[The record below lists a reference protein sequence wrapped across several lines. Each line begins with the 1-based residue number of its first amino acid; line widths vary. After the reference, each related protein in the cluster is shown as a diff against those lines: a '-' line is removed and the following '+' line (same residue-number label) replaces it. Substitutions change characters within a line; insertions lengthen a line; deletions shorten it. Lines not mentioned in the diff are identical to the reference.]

1 MPTSPVPGK
10 RNNHDDGVGGGGG
23 VSNGLEGDG
32 DMEMVRAVVDFEDEQ
47 IIDRHC
53 PAVTEVN
60 DGHGL
65 DLSPSSPHRFLLNNQ
80 DCVPDVQTANP
91 CLVLN
96 SINCDMVS

>member
-1 MPTSPVPGK
+1 M
-10 RNNHDDGVGGGGG
+10 
-23 VSNGLEGDG
+23 SNGLEADG
-32 DMEMVRAVVDFEDEQ
+32 DLELVRAVVDFEDEQ
-47 IIDRHC
+47 IMHC
-53 PAVTEVN
+53 PGVTEVN
-60 DGHGL
+60 DGRGL